1 MRIILNTT
9 PATTPVP
16 FDYQAKMVGCI
27 HKWIGERNLLHD
39 TISLYSFSWLKD
51 GKAEAKAKALSFPK
65 GATFFISFYDD
76 SVIKT
81 IIQAILNEPAM
92 FCGMTVSDVTL
103 ADYPDFDHRD
113 YFYCGS
119 PIFIKRTMADG
130 SIKQYNYLDAEA
142 GLLLTETLKSKMRRA
157 GLDEDKTLG
166 IHFDT
171 SFDKKKLKLVR
182 YHGINNK
189 ASMCPVVITGKA
201 ETKRFAWDV
210 GIGNCTGIGMGSI
223 Y

>member
-1 MRIILNTT
+1 MRIIINTT

-16 FDYQAKMVGCI
+16 FDYQAKMVGRI
-27 HKWIGERNLLHD
+27 HKWIGEHNQLHD
-39 TISLYSFSWLKD
+39 TISLYSFSWLQG
-51 GKAEAKAKALSFPK
+51 GKANAKALSFSK

-81 IIQAILNEPAM
+81 IIQAILNEPSM
-92 FCGMTVSDVTL
+92 FCGMNVSDVTL

-119 PIFIKRTMADG
+119 PIFIKRRMADG

-142 GLLLTETLKSKMRRA
+142 NLLLKETLKSKMRKA
-157 GLDEDKTLG
+157 GLEEDETLD
-166 IHFDT
+166 IHFDS

-189 ASMCPVVITGKA
+189 ASMCPVIIKGKA